1 MIEIDIENLRNDLVN
16 YFGTAMTNSLPM
28 AVIDLNR
35 VMSASSEELIK
46 IAKANGFNINN
57 YIISIEEVNDD
68 ENKKYR
74 LF

>member
-1 MIEIDIENLRNDLVN
+1 MIEFDIENLRNDLVN
-16 YFGTAMTNSLPM
+16 YFGTAMTNSFPM

-46 IAKANGFNINN
+46 IAKANGFNLNN
-57 YIISIEEVNDD
+57 YIISIEEDND